1 MNNDNVEVPEYMF
14 KMDFDKYEKRKLIT
28 TVFFLLLIA
37 AVIITLCIGI
47 SEFVLNKQI
56 NEELTQMLTNDYN
69 ILFIR

>member
-28 TVFFLLLIA
+28 TIFFLLMIA
-37 AVIITLCIGI
+37 AIIITLCIGV
-47 SEFVLNKQI
+47 SEVILNKQI
-56 NEELTQMLTNDYN
+56 NEELTQMLTNNYN

>member
-28 TVFFLLLIA
+28 TIFFLLMIA
-37 AVIITLCIGI
+37 AIIITLCIGV
-47 SEFVLNKQI
+47 SEFILNKQF
-56 NEELTQMLTNDYN
+56 NEELTQMLTNNYN